1 MHVLSPS
8 DTFVVINKTI
18 LNDKRTLLIN
28 LYQPLIGVVAIGLYN
43 TLWSYLDRL
52 ELVSLEFTHNTLLNN
67 MMISCNE
74 FKEAREKLEAI
85 GLIKTYVKEETSVN
99 NYVYELYSPMSAKE
113 FLNNPILNTALENA
127 LGTKEFDRTIEYFKV
142 PPINLR
148 NYQDVTSKFSDT
160 FLWTTN
166 TIRNIELND
175 LKNKNTRA
183 LSIISKIDINTILSL
198 IPNDLLNHRSITKD
212 MREYIIKVS
221 FIYNYD
227 NEIMSEIIRNSLT
240 EKKTIDKTKL
250 RNVAEQFYKFE
261 NMGKLPSLIYRKQPE
276 YLKSNKD
283 GMSKRDRIIN
293 IFETTAPFD
302 FISSKYKTGTPSDS
316 DLKIISY
323 LLLDLD
329 LKPGVVNVLLDY
341 VLKINNNKLTKAFV
355 DTIASQWKKS
365 NIETVEAAMNI
376 AEEEYHK
383 RNEGSKVSKT
393 NSKSSNV
400 TILENKPTWFNQEIE
415 EDSASEEEIRAFE
428 ELLKGND

>member
-1 MHVLSPS
+1 MHNVSPS

-67 MMISCNE
+67 MMISCTE
-74 FKEAREKLEAI
+74 FKDAREKLEAI
-85 GLIKTYVKEETSVN
+85 GLIKTYVREESIN

-113 FLNNPILNTALENA
+113 FLNNPILNTALLNA
-127 LGTKEFDRTIEYFKV
+127 LGPKEFERTIEYFKV

-148 NYQDVTSKFSDT
+148 NYQDVTAKFSDT

-166 TIRNIELND
+166 VMRNIELNN

-183 LSIISKIDINTILSL
+183 LSIISKIDINTVLSL
-198 IPNDLLNHRSITKD
+198 IPNDLLNHKSITKD
-212 MREYIIKVS
+212 MKEYIIKIS

-227 NEIMSEIIRNSLT
+227 NETMSEIIRNSLT
-240 EKKTIDKTKL
+240 DKRTIDKSKL
-250 RNVAEQFYKFE
+250 RSVAEQFYKFE

-276 YLKSNKD
+276 YLRSNKD
-283 GMSKRDRIIN
+283 GMTKRDRIIN
-293 IFETTAPFD
+293 MFETTAPFD
-302 FISSKYKTGTPSDS
+302 FIASKYKTGNPSDS

-341 VLKINNNKLTKAFV
+341 VLRINNNKLTKSFV

-365 NIETVEAAMNI
+365 NIETVDAAMKI
-376 AEEEYHK
+376 AEEEHNKRKENENKK
-383 RNEGSKVSKT
+383 RNINNK
-393 NSKSSNV
+393 SNV
-400 TILENKPTWFNQEIE
+400 TILENKPSWFNQEIE

-428 ELLKGND
+428 ELLKGSD